1 MLKFTVKRI
10 LQAIPMLLAVSIV
23 IFALIQAMPGDP
35 LEMYLEN
42 PNASPEAIERI
53 KEAHGLNDPVH
64 IQYLHWLRGVL
75 TGDWGVSIM
84 TRRPVI
90 GLIGTTTK
98 SPKSL
103 GLDPAKFH
111 EPVVVFSGTTREA
124 CAAFPRNMNV
134 HAAVALAGIGFD
146 RTRSRIV
153 ADPSVS
159 TNAHVISVT
168 GEGIEFELRISS
180 FTTGGVTGI
189 YTPLSACGSLDR
201 VRGGAAGL
209 AFV

>member
-35 LEMYLEN
+35 LDMYLEN

-124 CAAFPRNMNV
+124 CAAFPRNVNV

-168 GEGIEFELRISS
+168 GEGIEFELRISA
-180 FTTGGVTGI
+180 FT
-189 YTPLSACGSLDR
+189 ASLA
-201 VRGGAAGL
+201 VWGK
-209 AFV
+209 